1 MRTAVIAALA
11 MSVGAFGSATPLADA
26 APAAHTKPG
35 PHGGGGLYSATCHY
49 LLRRNGG
56 TSSGVSAATRSTAA
70 DAQQAA
76 RRSAPSD
83 AQITGCSV
91 TRLD

>member
-1 MRTAVIAALA
+1 MKTPVIAALA
-11 MSVGAFGSATPLADA
+11 MSVGALGSIAPVAEAT
-26 APAAHTKPG
+26 PAAHTKPG
-35 PHGGGGLYSATCHY
+35 PHGGGNLYSATCHY
-49 LLRRNGG
+49 LLRRGGG
-56 TSSGVSAATRSTAA
+56 TTSGVSSATRESAA
-70 DAQQAA
+70 AAQQDA